1 MENIFRSESYEKL
14 YKLYNDIIGSKE
26 DGLRPKSLD
35 KYIAEIQVTY
45 PLTTGEAWRYTENLF
60 REEIGR
66 RYFEER
72 EAK

>member
-35 KYIAEIQVTY
+35 KYIAEIQVTNNG
-45 PLTTGEAWRYTENLF
+45 PSF
-60 REEIGR
+60 
-66 RYFEER
+66 
-72 EAK
+72 AKQELDYEGYGKK